1 MSVQKL
7 SIATS
12 MSLEDAVAALEQLL
26 AEPPDAVP
34 WDKYREFRAVSWPKK
49 AAEIREAVK
58 AVAMA
63 AVREVDVAIHTD
75 WTEMRVSRIFREAMA
90 ELERLLEVKH
100 D

>member
-1 MSVQKL
+1 MSKL
-7 SIATS
+7 PVMTDQEKAC
-12 MSLEDAVAALEQLL
+12 DAAWERA
-26 AEPPDAVP
+26 
-34 WDKYREFRAVSWPKK
+34 RENCEACQAYHAPVVGGYFTPCPHTCYGD
-49 AAEIREAVK
+49 IEAVK